1 MHTVYLGL
9 GANLGDRQNNLV
21 QALQLLRSQ
30 MTIEQVSSCY
40 ETAPVGYTE
49 QPPLSTSP
57 VGPARNS
64 RLTSC
69 CASSSRWSSAWG
81 GWLPS
86 ATARD

>member
-1 MHTVYLGL
+1 MHIVYLDL

-57 VGPARNS
+57 AGPARSS

-69 CASSSRWSSAWG
+69 CALSNRWSSAWG

-86 ATARD
+86 ATARG

>member
-49 QPPLSTSP
+49 QPAFINIACRCFRQHGFRAKTNLE
-57 VGPARNS
+57 
-64 RLTSC
+64 
-69 CASSSRWSSAWG
+69 
-81 GWLPS
+81 
-86 ATARD
+86 DI